1 MIKPSVVTY
10 EVSNDELGFK
20 VKINNREHAE
30 VIEANLNQTL
40 QFINVLSKYYK
51 LPKYDN
57 HTSIDGSCR
66 SRCGEFI
73 YTPEGLF
80 DGVKISYDYTRVDT
94 WGGRPPIH
102 DRGTNVINAQQ
113 FYETELKK
121 VINTIERGIEA
132 CKYLSPNRGV
142 TADLPESIFELAK
155 MEITNFE
162 SDMKILKNYVGII
175 NVNKNI

>member
-30 VIEANLNQTL
+30 VVEANLNQTL

-51 LPKYDN
+51 LPNDN
-57 HTSIDGSCR
+57 HTSNDGSSR
-66 SRCGEFI
+66 SHCGVFM

-80 DGVKISYDYTRVDT
+80 DGVKISHDYTRVDT
-94 WGGRPPIH
+94 WDGRPPIH
-102 DRGTNVINAQQ
+102 DSSTDVISAQQ
-113 FYETELKK
+113 FYETELKN
-121 VINTIERGIEA
+121 VISAIEKGIEA

-142 TADLPESIFELAK
+142 TANLPESIFELAK

-162 SDMKILKNYVGII
+162 SELKILKNYVSII

>member
-30 VIEANLNQTL
+30 VVEANLNQTL

-51 LPKYDN
+51 LPNDN
-57 HTSIDGSCR
+57 HTLIDGSSR
-66 SRCGEFI
+66 SHYGAFI

-80 DGVKISYDYTRVDT
+80 DGVKISHDYTRVDT
-94 WGGRPPIH
+94 WGGRPPIGGSSL
-102 DRGTNVINAQQ
+102 DVINAQQ
-113 FYETELKK
+113 FYETEIKK
-121 VINTIERGIEA
+121 IINVIEKGIEA

-142 TADLPESIFELAK
+142 TANLPESIFELAN

-162 SDMKILKNYVGII
+162 SDLKILKNYASII